1 MNSREEARRRYFAGE
16 KKSDIARFLGISR
29 QRVSQLTA
37 DMDMDKDERNEKVR
51 AWKEWL
57 RGEEE

>member
-1 MNSREEARRRYFAGE
+1 
-16 KKSDIARFLGISR
+16 
-29 QRVSQLTA
+29 
-37 DMDMDKDERNEKVR
+37 MDMDKDERNEKVR